1 MTEKIYDVIIIGSGP
16 AGMSAGLYA
25 SRANLDTLII
35 ERGLPG
41 GQMLN
46 TDTIENYI
54 GAESVNAQELS
65 NKMHEDSLAFG
76 ANYAYGNISE
86 VKRVDDLIHV
96 STAKKTYLT
105 KTAIV
110 ATGTIHKKLEVDGEI
125 ENEGRGISYCATCDG
140 PFFQDK
146 RIAVVGGG
154 DSALESANYLTQ
166 YGDVVLIHRR
176 NEYRGEPHLQDLVRK
191 NPKITELLNNEVV
204 RVNDK
209 DNSVSSIE
217 LYNNQISDNATLDV
231 DGVFINVGQLPQTQ
245 FLDDELLTDIGWVK
259 VDKEYH
265 TPEKGIFAI
274 GDVIEKDV
282 RQVANAVGEGSEVI
296 HYVFNYIQTL

>member
-110 ATGTIHKKLEVDGEI
+110 ATGTIHKKLGVDGEI

>member
-1 MTEKIYDVIIIGSGP
+1 MTDKIYDVIIIGSGP

-110 ATGTIHKKLEVDGEI
+110 ATGTIHKKLGVDGEI

-217 LYNNQISDNATLDV
+217 LYNNQISANATLDV

-265 TPEKGIFAI
+265 TSEKGIFAI

>member
-1 MTEKIYDVIIIGSGP
+1 M
-16 AGMSAGLYA
+16 
-25 SRANLDTLII
+25 
-35 ERGLPG
+35 
-41 GQMLN
+41 
-46 TDTIENYI
+46 
-54 GAESVNAQELS
+54 
-65 NKMHEDSLAFG
+65 
-76 ANYAYGNISE
+76 
-86 VKRVDDLIHV
+86 
-96 STAKKTYLT
+96 
-105 KTAIV
+105 
-110 ATGTIHKKLEVDGEI
+110 DGEI

-176 NEYRGEPHLQDLVRK
+176 NEYRGERHLQDLVRK

-245 FLDDELLTDIGWVK
+245 FLDDELLTDMGWVK

-265 TPEKGIFAI
+265 TSEKGIFAI

-282 RQVANAVGEGSEVI
+282 RQVSNVS
-296 HYVFNYIQTL
+296 